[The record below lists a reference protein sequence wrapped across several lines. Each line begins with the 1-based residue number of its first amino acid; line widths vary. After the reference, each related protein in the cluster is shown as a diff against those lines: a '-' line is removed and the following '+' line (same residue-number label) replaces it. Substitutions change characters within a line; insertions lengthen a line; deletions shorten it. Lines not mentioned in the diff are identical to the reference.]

1 MMSGTSWFD
10 LSSIQDQIN
19 KSIQEA
25 TKLAEDA
32 SKYDILNFDAMAKQ
46 EAEEDERDYDS
57 GDEQDTVSNSKSL
70 TTAVIHSNDHY
81 GWKDAKKFDA
91 LVRDALD
98 IDGSGIEADTQENT
112 DSSLSY
118 LEELQSKP
126 SSTPETQSAAGS
138 TLGNNF
144 DTKRSNHSVYQRVN
158 ESSLYLPSS
167 SSPFPSYADVDLH
180 GEDSEDLCN
189 RRSLSPG
196 HENDIV
202 SASLTPPFDSAIK
215 SASDSEDRDNS
226 TEWDHTISNRVI
238 SFSTTTSKL
247 RMTPHDNQEFKST
260 PTKTDSVVE
269 DVGDDFFGDQ
279 FNCINTIK
287 KDKLPRSSSYVSDTQ
302 ESSSFMN
309 NKSSIKIQKAEYS
322 NNDNNQ
328 TDSLLSSTTRFSHKE
343 RDSPVLSSTTSST
356 NITTVPHVERKKK
369 KKKER
374 KKGSLDFFGMSS
386 TVASVGPVNVS
397 STGGESTDVKSFS
410 LFESIGILNNEV
422 EETKFDETMYNHE
435 KKKLSILSGSDNVF
449 SSETRLP
456 QRLPGLIFTNNNSN
470 SNNNYIDNGGI
481 ISLANVSTSASKALF
496 SFFDNV
502 EDEINSEEDPIL
514 RQVAFNK
521 ANPNTRS
528 ESSSYSKVLNIFGI
542 QLQSTNLSSNQKNE
556 IDDDMESNNHVGN
569 NDRTTETTN
578 TNNNNNNSNNSSTSF
593 ISFRILFET
602 LIVFIK
608 GLMGCLVTVYTE
620 TTNGF
625 GAPLRRWNNISS
637 HLRRGSPHSG
647 SGSGSRDV
655 TSDSN
660 NTEVHQWYQK
670 FVLIYLYFYLC
681 YCHVSVLVHIY
692 KPILFFYL
700 FFLCFYVSFYLSL
713 LISFFLSVL
722 QFFLSFFLFFLLS
735 YFHFFIFPHLQVSKS
750 YFFNLF
756 FRRRIDK
763 LFESGKYYFSF
774 GNT

>member
-81 GWKDAKKFDA
+81 GWNDAKKFDA

-470 SNNNYIDNGGI
+470 SNNNYIDHGGI
-481 ISLANVSTSASKALF
+481 LSLANVSTSASKALF

-542 QLQSTNLSSNQKNE
+542 QLQSTNLSSNQKNV

-578 TNNNNNNSNNSSTSF
+578 TNNNNNNSNNSSRSF

-713 LISFFLSVL
+713 FIYFFLSFCPSVFP
-722 QFFLSFFLFFLLS
+722 FFLSFFPSFLFSF
-735 YFHFFIFPHLQVSKS
+735 FHFSPSSSL
-750 YFFNLF
+750 
-756 FRRRIDK
+756 
-763 LFESGKYYFSF
+763 
-774 GNT
+774 